1 MSTGRLRA
9 AVRKTFLS
17 SFSPILSVLKRQGIS
32 IRSSTFMTSIRMTVL
47 QISSLRAEQERSL
60 FGEHNCKVFPVAH
73 CGVLGTNNRN
83 RNRNYDEKLDI
94 QKNDWSKIKREL
106 QI

>member
-17 SFSPILSVLKRQGIS
+17 SFSPILSVLKKPGIS
-32 IRSSTFMTSIRMTVL
+32 IRSSTFMTSVRMTDL

-83 RNRNYDEKLDI
+83 RDRKYDNKLDI
-94 QKNDWSKIKREL
+94 QKTDWNKIKREL